1 MSKVFAKFSNNNN
14 NNNKINHLAKVF
26 TKLIAYIDLQI
37 KSLPQNVYGMLFSV

>member
-1 MSKVFAKFSNNNN
+1 MSKVFAKNS
-14 NNNKINHLAKVF
+14 NNNKINHLANVF